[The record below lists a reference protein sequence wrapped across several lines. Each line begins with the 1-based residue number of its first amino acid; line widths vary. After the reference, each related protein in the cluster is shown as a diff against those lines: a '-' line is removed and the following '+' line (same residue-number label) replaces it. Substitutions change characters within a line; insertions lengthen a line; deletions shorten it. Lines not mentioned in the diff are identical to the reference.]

1 MVQLLMHQGDGIT
14 LSVLVKFDITTRDI
28 IHKRE
33 SVKLWD
39 AINQLGSQMASIPDE
54 ATLQKIKTLIAPEID
69 ERIESELE
77 EYDAKVNKRMA
88 AFF

>member
-39 AINQLGSQMASIPDE
+39 AINQLGS
-54 ATLQKIKTLIAPEID
+54 
-69 ERIESELE
+69 
-77 EYDAKVNKRMA
+77 
-88 AFF
+88 

>member
-1 MVQLLMHQGDGIT
+1 
-14 LSVLVKFDITTRDI
+14 
-28 IHKRE
+28 
-33 SVKLWD
+33 
-39 AINQLGSQMASIPDE
+39 MASIPDE
-54 ATLQKIKTLIAPEID
+54 ATLEKIKTLIAPEID